1 MTNCE
6 NEEFFK
12 KCLDILSQI
21 KYFVTTE
28 KELQLLEKLK
38 EIVESKQ
45 LHEELNEDYKK
56 NAERIIIDLNEIF
69 NNEYRCISFS
79 QRYAEICKT
88 VSEIFHKEFDRWKL
102 MLDQKKLDLEK
113 SLKTYEKTLAKNTL
127 LFLSINEE
135 KKFDCSDA
143 FSEKLPDLDG
153 KELFFLDYLE
163 TLLNRELH
171 KVFVQNIPPTDL
183 DIFNVI
189 IQQHIDLI

>member
-1 MTNCE
+1 MTYFSFIRTPFENNFKFFECYTDIERKIEFFFKKVPNAWEQLDQLVIMTNCE

-69 NNEYRCISFS
+69 NNEYNFN
-79 QRYAEICKT
+79 Y
-88 VSEIFHKEFDRWKL
+88 
-102 MLDQKKLDLEK
+102 
-113 SLKTYEKTLAKNTL
+113 
-127 LFLSINEE
+127 
-135 KKFDCSDA
+135 
-143 FSEKLPDLDG
+143 DG
-153 KELFFLDYLE
+153 
-163 TLLNRELH
+163 
-171 KVFVQNIPPTDL
+171 
-183 DIFNVI
+183 
-189 IQQHIDLI
+189 